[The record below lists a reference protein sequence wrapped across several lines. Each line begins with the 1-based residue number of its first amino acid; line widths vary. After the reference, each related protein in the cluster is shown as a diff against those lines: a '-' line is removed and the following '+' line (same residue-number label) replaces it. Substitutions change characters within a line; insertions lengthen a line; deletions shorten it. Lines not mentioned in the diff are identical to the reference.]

1 MFIHNF
7 KYSLKTLFRNKSLV
21 FWTLAFPIILGTLF
35 NMAFA
40 NIGNSEK
47 LDIIDIAVVKD
58 EEFENNEVFVTAF
71 ESLSDENSSERMF
84 NTKYVTEEEAQNLLK
99 DDKVV
104 GYLKIENDNPKVTFI
119 TNGLDQ
125 TVFKYVVEEIEQ
137 TGSII
142 KNVSEN
148 EIKTQMMAGNTDI
161 DYMKIYENAYK
172 MTQEDNTKLKDI
184 SNKNLDIFMVEF
196 YTLIAMTCLYGGMLS
211 ITAINQSMANISNKG
226 KRVSVSPTQKLKIIL
241 SSLSA
246 SYVIQLLGLAM
257 LFAYTIK
264 VINVDYGEKAGL
276 VVLLAMVG
284 SLAGLALGTVIGAVL
299 KSNENAKTG
308 ILIGVTMLGCYLSG
322 MMGPGMKYVVDSSA
336 PFINKINPASI
347 ITDGFYSLYYYN
359 TLDRYFF
366 DLGSL
371 LIFTFVLI
379 TVSFFAL
386 RGQKYDSI

>member
-1 MFIHNF
+1 
-7 KYSLKTLFRNKSLV
+7 
-21 FWTLAFPIILGTLF
+21 
-35 NMAFA
+35 MAFA